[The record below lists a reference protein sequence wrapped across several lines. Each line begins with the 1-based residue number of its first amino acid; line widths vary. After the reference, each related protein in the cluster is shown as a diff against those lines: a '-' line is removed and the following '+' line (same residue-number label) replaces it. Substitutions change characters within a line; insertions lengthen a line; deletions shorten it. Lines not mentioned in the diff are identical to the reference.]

1 VKREIVSARE
11 SGVGSEK
18 NNFANNPDA
27 CCRFLFQES
36 RFLIYLLVDV
46 LPLPD
51 DLAVGAKDDA
61 GDEEDDDVLQAEDGV
76 GNQLATGLGG
86 VVNAVRLSKI
96 WSKNMVKKYG
106 QKIWSKIA
114 AADSE
119 QIVLPAALPISAAH
133 LL

>member
-18 NNFANNPDA
+18 NHFANNPDA
-27 CCRFLFQES
+27 CCRFLCRC
-36 RFLIYLLVDV
+36 RFLTYFLVDV

-86 VVNAVRLSKI
+86 VVNAVRLAKYSKKI
-96 WSKNMVKKYG
+96 W
-106 QKIWSKIA
+106 
-114 AADSE
+114 
-119 QIVLPAALPISAAH
+119 
-133 LL
+133 